1 MMEKVIEITT
11 IDNKSIKVIATEEE
25 LKRNIELAQK
35 GYFMTFKE
43 LEWRTQITFNTA
55 NVISINGLGKW
66 R

>member
-1 MMEKVIEITT
+1 MEKVIEIIT

-43 LEWRTQITFNTA
+43 LEWRTQITFNAA
-55 NVISINGLGKW
+55 NVISINDLGK
-66 R
+66 RR